1 MNEHGATSDQGSTTG
16 QPKLRTERVRTS
28 AQLEAAWQVRREV
41 FVEEQ
46 QVPIDEEMDAADTAA
61 TTTHVI
67 VVPLTSG
74 PARVVD
80 DVSDQHLDERP
91 RAVATGRLLTDPS
104 HPGVV
109 HIGRVAVLAGW
120 RTGGVGGLVMRAL
133 EDLAAREDALDGA
146 VRVELSAQEQAI
158 GFYERLGYTVTGERY
173 LDAGIWHRDAHKT
186 IEAAVVAPPAV

>member
-1 MNEHGATSDQGSTTG
+1 MNGQGSSTD
-16 QPKLRTERVRTS
+16 PAMLRTERVRTS

-46 QVPIDEEMDAADTAA
+46 QVPLEEEMDAADTAA

-67 VVPLTSG
+67 VVP
-74 PARVVD
+74 AD
-80 DVSDQHLDERP
+80 DAPGHDPGGLGRDRAQEHP
-91 RAVATGRLLTDPS
+91 RAVATGRLLTDPA

-120 RTGGVGGLVMRAL
+120 RTGGVGALVMRAL
-133 EDLAAREDALDGA
+133 EDLAARGDAVDGV

-186 IEAAVVAPPAV
+186 IDATDVASPAV

>member
-1 MNEHGATSDQGSTTG
+1 MHETMNGHGPRTDLSM
-16 QPKLRTERVRTS
+16 LRTERVRTS

-46 QVPIDEEMDAADTAA
+46 LVPLEEEMDAADTAA
-61 TTTHVI
+61 TTIHVI
-67 VVPLTSG
+67 VVPAASG
-74 PARVVD
+74 SVRAPD
-80 DVSDQHLDERP
+80 DVSHDRADEHL

-120 RTGGVGGLVMRAL
+120 RTGGVGGLVMGAL
-133 EDLAAREDALDGA
+133 EGLAAREEAIDGV

-158 GFYERLGYTVTGERY
+158 GFYERLGYTVTGDRY
-173 LDAGIWHRDAHKT
+173 LDAGIWHRDAHKA
-186 IEAAVVAPPAV
+186 IEAAVVVPPAV